1 MLFAK
6 SIFFFFYYSDF
17 MLKPWGNAKLIG
29 YAFDFAFFFSC
40 TRSSA
45 LRYILS
51 FVYGEVPVLTLL
63 DCYYVVDEEQIRT
76 CSILVPFGASFYEFY
91 PWNDKRNKVS
101 PFYKWCLHLM
111 SYYGSLRLPL
121 IFLTAL
127 LSFCWSLW
135 WISFCW
141 SPRWA
146 WRMMYEAIM

>member
-1 MLFAK
+1 
-6 SIFFFFYYSDF
+6 

-29 YAFDFAFFFSC
+29 YAFDFAFFSC

-63 DCYYVVDEEQIRT
+63 DYHYVVDEEQVRT
-76 CSILVPFGASFYEFY
+76 CSILLSFGASFHEFY

-111 SYYGSLRLPL
+111 SYYGSIRLPL

-127 LSFCWSLW
+127 SALILLELMVDIILLESSMSLANDVWSHY
-135 WISFCW
+135 IVMDG
-141 SPRWA
+141 PA
-146 WRMMYEAIM
+146 G